1 MATDIGSLKVIIIGG
16 SVAGLT
22 LAHYFERTG
31 IDYVLL
37 EGHAQ
42 IAPQLGASIALL
54 PNGCLILDQLGLW
67 DEIEKLTVP
76 IMRTKYWV
84 EGKYMGESD
93 SLELVT
99 KRYATPQSAVNDFAY
114 EPSLGYASGFLDRRL
129 VLEVVYDRLPDKSK
143 VVVNKR
149 VVKIE
154 HTETGVIVHCKDG
167 SQFVGDI
174 VAGADG
180 THSKTRDEIWRRF
193 DSYGAS
199 GLIAKD
205 RKGMLLCPKLI
216 ILSAPL

>member
-1 MATDIGSLKVIIIGG
+1 MAAGKGNLKVIIIGG

-37 EGHAQ
+37 ESHAQ

-76 IMRTKYWV
+76 IIRTKYWV

-99 KRYATPQSAVNDFAY
+99 KRYATPHSAISDIADEY
-114 EPSLGYASGFLDRRL
+114 SLGYASGFLDRRV
-129 VLEVVYDRLPDKSK
+129 VLKVLYDRLPDKSK
-143 VVVNKR
+143 ILVNKKMI
-149 VVKIE
+149 KIE
-154 HTETGVIVHCKDG
+154 HTDTSAIVHCKDG
-167 SQFVGDI
+167 SQFVCDI

-199 GLIAKD
+199 EVIAGD
-205 RKGMLLCPKLI
+205 RKGM
-216 ILSAPL
+216 S